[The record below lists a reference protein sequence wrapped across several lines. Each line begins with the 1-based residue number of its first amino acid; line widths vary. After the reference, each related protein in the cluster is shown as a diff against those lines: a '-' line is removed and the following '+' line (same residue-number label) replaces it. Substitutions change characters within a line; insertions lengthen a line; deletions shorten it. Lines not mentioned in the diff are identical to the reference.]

1 MKAGDHSSAL
11 TMNTM
16 TRKIVSCALCAAIL
30 CVLAPLTIPIG
41 PVPISLATF
50 AVLFSAFFLGGKW
63 GTAAVG
69 IYLLLGAVGVPVF
82 AGFTGGF
89 EKIIGPTG
97 GYLVGY
103 LPLTLISGGLFS
115 LLGKGRSGWKRF
127 AWMMLASLLGTV
139 VLYAL
144 GTAWFCHVMKRTVW
158 EALALCVIPF
168 LPGDLAKAAAA
179 AVLAPIVSKA
189 VDRAEGHR
197 GGAA

>member
-1 MKAGDHSSAL
+1 
-11 TMNTM
+11 M
-16 TRKIVSCALCAAIL
+16 TKKLVSCALCAAIIG
-30 CVLAPLTIPIG
+30 VLAPISIPIE

-50 AVLFSAFFLGGKW
+50 AVLFSAFFMGGKW

-89 EKIIGPTG
+89 EKIVGPTG

-103 LPLTLISGGLFS
+103 LPLALISGGLYA
-115 LLGKGRSGWKRF
+115 LWGKKQTGVKRF
-127 AWMMLASLLGTV
+127 LLMMLAAVLGTA

-168 LPGDLAKAAAA
+168 LPGDLIKAAAA
-179 AVLAPIVSKA
+179 ALLAPTVAKA
-189 VDRAEGHR
+189 VERAER
-197 GGAA
+197 QR

>member
-1 MKAGDHSSAL
+1 MNKAFSSEK
-11 TMNTM
+11 
-16 TRKIVSCALCAAIL
+16 TRKVFCAAIIG
-30 CVLAPLTIPIG
+30 VLAPISIPIE

-89 EKIIGPTG
+89 EKIVGPTG

-103 LPLTLISGGLFS
+103 LPLALISGGLYA
-115 LLGKGRSGWKRF
+115 LWGKKQTGVKRF
-127 AWMMLASLLGTV
+127 LLMMLAAVLGTA

-168 LPGDLAKAAAA
+168 LPGDIIKAAAA
-179 AVLAPIVSKA
+179 AILAPTVAKA
-189 VDRAEGHR
+189 VDRAER
-197 GGAA
+197 QR